1 MNLTS
6 KSRYALKIMMDLAHF
21 GASQPL
27 VRRNEI
33 ATRQGIPTDYLDQ
46 IMIKLRGGRLV
57 ESTRGRS
64 GGYKLARDPSQITMW
79 DLFSTVEDSMIP
91 VECITSGETCDFEA
105 SCSSREAW
113 VTIFRAMK
121 TSLGSITL
129 DRLAAD
135 WAREKKLMGSA
146 KSPDLLDVATACGTL
161 AVRECRSGGRCDGAG
176 HSVHASAAGSTAANK
191 GAGLNG

>member
-1 MNLTS
+1 
-6 KSRYALKIMMDLAHF
+6 MMDLAHF
-21 GASQPL
+21 GAYQPL
-27 VRRNEI
+27 VRRTEI

-121 TSLGSITL
+121 TSLGCITL

-146 KSPDLLDVATACGTL
+146 KAAESLDIAAACGTL
-161 AVRECRSGGRCDGAG
+161 AVRECRSGGRCEGAG
-176 HSVHASAAGSTAANK
+176 HIVNESAARPEGAIE